1 MHGEANL
8 RGEKNVE
15 CIGLLGNRRRGGAGS
30 DWGTELKQHNVG
42 TNGRSSRWGLPFCFV
57 WEVYLRGK
65 FQRNFIT
72 IPKLRWA

>member
-30 DWGTELKQHNVG
+30 NWGTGLKQHNVG
-42 TNGRSSRWGLPFCFV
+42 TNGRSSRWGLPFCLCLGSLFK
-57 WEVYLRGK
+57 GK
-65 FQRNFIT
+65 ISAEFHHHS
-72 IPKLRWA
+72 